1 MAPPPEGGRA
11 GCQSCLSQNFQ
22 HLPHHTQRDEET
34 PSPKYLSHS
43 CSSPGFHSDV
53 CSSSSQAGCSSS
65 PSGVRSPASP
75 DVCASPGVCASPSSS
90 LCASGTLLLS
100 SRPFCLSSG
109 AAVDGSSTGSWRRE
123 TLDAVGGE
131 PGRRKFAANHFL
143 PLLTELFVAL
153 FKARC
158 FASLVVR
165 VLQAIEDEIVVEEA
179 FVPYIT
185 TPRSSYARSG
195 SGAADRGDGSPGEDG
210 NSSRGDAAVSP
221 LSLDS
226 GDKETF
232 DGDPR
237 PQESPSETPDA
248 SPLASP
254 TALDAATASKPTC
267 GKKCGAGWPLF
278 CPPTVSSFASVSL
291 HLGSVPLGGSLPAAA
306 FEAGPGCMHFRHSLS
321 AGSASL
327 GGGPGRQRP
336 EGVMPFFTKLRLVA
350 AFQRVDARA
359 CMTKRKVVPPSF
371 HECREILN
379 LAQILE
385 SRSQL
390 RLVTMDGD
398 ETLYPDGANF
408 TDERIARHIAAL
420 LRRGTKVAVVT
431 AAGYGYETARYEERL
446 GVLFEFLRKE
456 KMPAEAAGNFYVMG
470 GESNYLM
477 KLSPA
482 LSLEPVDEALWTSF
496 RPSCHPRDA
505 DRLLDIA
512 EAALRSLSEEL
523 KLPACILRKARAVGL
538 IRRQSVQDEDECALG
553 CGSGDGMRRE
563 NLEEIVM
570 RVRRT
575 IRDEFGPHCMVP
587 WSAFNGGNDVW
598 VDIGNKA
605 EGVALLQGLFQLFPR
620 QCLHIG
626 DQFGTSG
633 NDLPARVCSPTAWVA
648 NPQETAA
655 LLHELLQEDK
665 EEAEIP
671 PRGDSKRQETK
682 QE

>member
-1 MAPPPEGGRA
+1 MAPPPERDRA
-11 GCQSCLSQNFQ
+11 ECQSCLSQHFQ
-22 HLPHHTQRDEET
+22 HLPHHRQRDEET
-34 PSPKYLSHS
+34 PSPKYLSPS
-43 CSSPGFHSDV
+43 CSSPRFQSDI

-65 PSGVRSPASP
+65 PSGVCSPS
-75 DVCASPGVCASPSSS
+75 SPGVCASPSSS

-100 SRPFCLSSG
+100 SRPFCLASG
-109 AAVDGSSTGSWRRE
+109 AAVDGASTGSWRRE
-123 TLDAVGGE
+123 ALEVVGGE
-131 PGRRKFAANHFL
+131 AGRRKFAANHFL

-195 SGAADRGDGSPGEDG
+195 SGAADRGDGSPGEDRDT
-210 NSSRGDAAVSP
+210 SRGDAAVSP

-226 GDKETF
+226 EDKETF
-232 DGDPR
+232 GGDPR
-237 PQESPSETPDA
+237 PQESPSETPDS

-254 TALDAATASKPTC
+254 TALHAAAASTPAC
-267 GKKCGAGWPLF
+267 RKKGGAGWPLF

-291 HLGSVPLGGSLPAAA
+291 HLGNVPLGGSLHAAT
-306 FEAGPGCMHFRHSLS
+306 FEAGPGGMHFRHSLS
-321 AGSASL
+321 AGSASF
-327 GGGPGRQRP
+327 GGGTGRQRP
-336 EGVMPFFTKLRLVA
+336 EGEMPFFTKLRLVA

-390 RLVTMDGD
+390 RLITMDGD

-431 AAGYGYETARYEERL
+431 AAGYGYETSRYEERL
-446 GVLFEFLRKE
+446 GALFEFLRKE
-456 KMPAEAAGNFYVMG
+456 KLPEEAAGNFYVMG

-505 DRLLDIA
+505 ERLLDIA

-538 IRRQSVQDEDECALG
+538 IRQSVQDKEEGAFG
-553 CGSGDGMRRE
+553 CGSGDVMRRE

-587 WSAFNGGNDVW
+587 WSAFNGGKDVW

-620 QCLHIG
+620 QCLHVG

-633 NDLPARVCSPTAWVA
+633 NDLPAREGQAFGKERLGA
-648 NPQETAA
+648 GNPS
-655 LLHELLQEDK
+655 D
-665 EEAEIP
+665 
-671 PRGDSKRQETK
+671 DS
-682 QE
+682 